1 MSGISFR
8 LLLAVQLAILAF
20 TGPAAAHELRPAYL
34 EIREAATDKFAVL
47 WKVPALG
54 DRRLGLYAKFPKV
67 CEIDGEPVRS
77 IVEAAYF
84 ERWNMTCRGG
94 LKGRQI
100 TIAGLSATLT
110 DVLVRLSFADGT
122 TEVQRLTPESPILT
136 VAGQQSMLEI
146 SRTYLMLGV
155 DHILTGLDHLLFIAA
170 LMLLIGDWWTLLKTI
185 TAFTVAHS
193 LTLVGS
199 VLGYISLPQRP
210 VEAVIALS
218 IAFVAS
224 EVIKM
229 RAGEL
234 RLSESHP
241 WLVAFAFGLLHG
253 FGFAGAL
260 EEIGLPQVD
269 VPLAL
274 LMFNVG
280 VESGQILFIGGLLLA
295 FNALKGIFTLP
306 IGPTRSGAAY
316 AIGVIS
322 TFWLLSRVAAF

>member
-1 MSGISFR
+1 
-8 LLLAVQLAILAF
+8 
-20 TGPAAAHELRPAYL
+20 
-34 EIREAATDKFAVL
+34 
-47 WKVPALG
+47 
-54 DRRLGLYAKFPKV
+54 
-67 CEIDGEPVRS
+67 
-77 IVEAAYF
+77 
-84 ERWNMTCRGG
+84 
-94 LKGRQI
+94 
-100 TIAGLSATLT
+100 
-110 DVLVRLSFADGT
+110 
-122 TEVQRLTPESPILT
+122 
-136 VAGQQSMLEI
+136 MLEI